1 MKQVLYTYKYTPS
14 TNKIEKQKIEVN
26 HVPEKHVFVTNL
38 FEENILDT
46 RLIPDDK
53 LNLIFIDINKS
64 GLYYY
69 MCSKEVKEFETM
81 LFNLFKEKLE
91 MFKKDFIDK
100 KD

>member
-1 MKQVLYTYKYTPS
+1 MKQFLYAYKYTPS
-14 TNKIEKQKIEVN
+14 TNKIEKQKIEVT
-26 HVPEKHVFVTNL
+26 HVPEEHTFIANL
-38 FEENILDT
+38 FEDNILGT

-53 LNLIFIDINKS
+53 LNLIFVDMNKS

-81 LFNLFKEKLE
+81 LFNLFKEKLK

-100 KD
+100 KE